1 MNRRRL
7 FPLLALVAS
16 VPACGDGGQ
25 PPSGAGDLLVAY
37 SSGSPDAGAMVL
49 TITGGVVENVTP
61 VGNQQVSFSKPYP
74 TTTRVVVIGA
84 LTTGDVLRIR
94 VPDVSQTNGYT
105 VRADQVADNTTFALI
120 NPAQHTFTVHK

>member
-1 MNRRRL
+1 M
-7 FPLLALVAS
+7 AS
-16 VPACGDGGQ
+16 ATACGDGSQ

-49 TITGGVVENVTP
+49 TITGGPVENITA
-61 VGNQQVSFSKPYP
+61 VGNQQVSFATPYP
-74 TTTRVVVIGA
+74 TTTRVVVIGT

-94 VPDVSQTNGYT
+94 VPDVSQATSYT
-105 VRADQVADNTTFALI
+105 VRADQVADNTTFALL